1 MEPKKSF
8 KKDKSDRATVEEV
21 LDPRTKIILF
31 KLINKGFIDELNGSI
46 SRGKEANVFYA
57 TSSKGEFAVKIY
69 KTSIMTFKKR
79 RKYVEGEFR
88 FRKLNYSSNP
98 RKLIKMWAEKEMRN
112 LMRLVQCDVACP
124 RPLFLKNNVLVMEF
138 IGENGKAAKTLKN
151 SDLNEKQ
158 ARELYLDC
166 VMMMRRMYND
176 CKLIHADFSEFNM
189 LLYQNKLYII
199 DVSQSVEH
207 DHPNAFDFLR
217 SDCSNVNDF
226 FRKKNVQ
233 TMTLKELFEFITDP
247 NITESNIDLC
257 LEKLQ
262 MIASQRSLTELTAQ
276 EKIEEEVFKQ
286 SYIPQRLD
294 EVVYYERDINRD
306 SDEKKTLYYQANT
319 GMKADLSGPSKLP
332 IILQSDTESESD
344 EAADEA
350 SEGSDDE
357 DEAKELA
364 ADVRGKRVTFK
375 DKPEFRE
382 LCSDKEN
389 TSETDDSTADAED
402 EEDESGSEEV
412 GRPSLRRDRNESTE
426 EKKNRKK
433 AFKEEKA
440 EKRKTKIP
448 KYIKKRNEKKKHRN
462 TKK

>member
-1 MEPKKSF
+1 MESRKPH

-31 KLINKGFIDELNGSI
+31 KLINKGFIDELHGSI

-79 RKYVEGEFR
+79 RQYVEGEFR

-151 SDLNEKQ
+151 VNLNEKQ

-166 VMMMRRMYND
+166 VLMMRRMYND
-176 CKLIHADFSEFNM
+176 CKLIHADLSEFNM
-189 LLYQNKLYII
+189 LFHQNKLHII

-207 DHPNAFDFLR
+207 DHPNAFEFLR

-233 TMTLKELFEFITDP
+233 TMTLKELFEFITDS
-247 NITESNIDLC
+247 NINESNIDLC
-257 LEKLQ
+257 LDKLQ
-262 MIASQRSLTELTAQ
+262 TIASQRSLTELTAQ

-286 SYIPQRLD
+286 AYIPQRLD
-294 EVVYYERDINRD
+294 EVVYYERDVNRV
-306 SDEKKTLYYQANT
+306 SEEKKSLYYQANT
-319 GMKADLSGPSKLP
+319 GMKADLSGPSSLP
-332 IILQSDTESESD
+332 IILQSDSDSENDEASDDGESD
-344 EAADEA
+344 EEPQEAAEN
-350 SEGSDDE
+350 
-357 DEAKELA
+357 
-364 ADVRGKRVTFK
+364 VRSRRVTFN
-375 DKPEFRE
+375 DKPEFKE
-382 LCSDKEN
+382 LFSDKEN
-389 TSETDDSTADAED
+389 TSETDDSDAED
-402 EEDESGSEEV
+402 EAEEEEDESGSEEA

-426 EKKNRKK
+426 EKRSRKK
-433 AFKEEKA
+433 AFKSEKA

>member
-1 MEPKKSF
+1 MEAKKAF

-31 KLINKGFIDELNGSI
+31 KLLNKGFLDELHGSI

-112 LMRLVQCDVACP
+112 LLRLVQCDVPCP

-151 SDLNEKQ
+151 VDLNEKQ

-176 CKLIHADFSEFNM
+176 CKLIHADLSEFNM
-189 LLYQNKLYII
+189 LYHQNRLYII

-207 DHPNAFDFLR
+207 NHPNAFEFLR

-247 NITESNIDLC
+247 NINESNIELC

-262 MIASQRSLTELTAQ
+262 TIASQRSLHELTVQ

-286 SYIPQRLD
+286 TYIPQRLD

-306 SDEKKTLYYQANT
+306 SDEKKNLYYQANT

-344 EAADEA
+344 EASAGDEP
-350 SEGSDDE
+350 SDTDE
-357 DEAKELA
+357 PEEAAEK
-364 ADVRGKRVTFK
+364 VRSKRVTFQ
-375 DKPEFRE
+375 DKPEFQE
-382 LCSDKEN
+382 LNSDKEN
-389 TSETDDSTADAED
+389 TSETDDSAEADDEEEEED
-402 EEDESGSEEV
+402 EES

-426 EKKNRKK
+426 EKRDRKK
-433 AFKEEKA
+433 AFKSEKA

>member
-1 MEPKKSF
+1 MESRKSH

-31 KLINKGFIDELNGSI
+31 KLINKGFINELHGSI

-57 TSSKGEFAVKIY
+57 TSGEGEFAVKIY

-79 RKYVEGEFR
+79 RQYVEGEFR

-112 LMRLVQCDVACP
+112 LMRLVQSDVACP
-124 RPLFLKNNVLVMEF
+124 KPLFLKNNVLVMEF

-151 SDLNEKQ
+151 VNLNEKQ

-166 VMMMRRMYND
+166 VMMMRRMYHD
-176 CKLIHADFSEFNM
+176 CKLIHADLSEFNM
-189 LLYQNKLYII
+189 LFHQNRLYII

-207 DHPNAFDFLR
+207 DHPNAFEFLR

-226 FRKKNVQ
+226 FRKNNVQ

-247 NITESNIDLC
+247 LINESNIDRC

-262 MIASQRSLTELTAQ
+262 AIASKRSLTELTAQ
-276 EKIEEEVFKQ
+276 EKIDEEVFKQ
-286 SYIPQRLD
+286 TYIPQRLD
-294 EVVYYERDINRD
+294 EVVYYERDVNRD
-306 SDEKKTLYYQANT
+306 NEEKKSLYYQANT

-332 IILQSDTESESD
+332 IILQSDSDSEED
-344 EAADEA
+344 DEA
-350 SEGSDDE
+350 SDDPQSDAD
-357 DEAKELA
+357 DPQEATER
-364 ADVRGKRVTFK
+364 VRRVTFN
-375 DKPEFRE
+375 DKPEFDE
-382 LCSDKEN
+382 PCSDKEN
-389 TSETDDSTADAED
+389 TSETDESDADDEAED
-402 EEDESGSEEV
+402 EESGSEES

-426 EKKNRKK
+426 EKRNRKK
-433 AFKEEKA
+433 AFKSEKA